1 MCPIRV
7 FYDPVDAKSTPV
19 AQAVCGPDPVG
30 GEKRLCKCLSS
41 MLPSINKLSRGELKG
56 YAWIGLTAATGG
68 NVQTHQIANLAFS
81 GSPKVKEI
89 RPWAGPIEASLSI
102 ERN

>member
-1 MCPIRV
+1 
-7 FYDPVDAKSTPV
+7 
-19 AQAVCGPDPVG
+19 
-30 GEKRLCKCLSS
+30 

-56 YAWIGLTAATGG
+56 YAWIGLTAATGS

-89 RPWAGPIEASLSI
+89 RPWAGPIEVSLSI